1 MVSSGW
7 LRAYLMVWALRIWVM
22 PAQILCQGNL
32 PHKGANCMPVPR
44 VGFYAPNARYFGIK
58 NGYLKIWCTLM
69 MLDIVRKVFFGAS
82 MIGCTIT
89 G

>member
-1 MVSSGW
+1 
-7 LRAYLMVWALRIWVM
+7 
-22 PAQILCQGNL
+22 
-32 PHKGANCMPVPR
+32 MPVPR